1 MMLEVPTNIKSQ
13 IHNSRTHTRIHA
25 TLIYLENE
33 NPLNNLQIIKTVP
46 WSEKLLQKI
55 FRNANGNT
63 LKMVHMTRG
72 TRRINTVV

>member
-25 TLIYLENE
+25 TLIYLKNE
-33 NPLNNLQIIKTVP
+33 NPLNNLIIKTVP
-46 WSEKLLQKI
+46 LSEKLLQKI